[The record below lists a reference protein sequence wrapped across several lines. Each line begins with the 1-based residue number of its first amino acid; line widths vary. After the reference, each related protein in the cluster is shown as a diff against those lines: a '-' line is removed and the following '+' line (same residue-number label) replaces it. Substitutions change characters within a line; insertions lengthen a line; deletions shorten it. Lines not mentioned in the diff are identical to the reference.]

1 LKQLDIYRVDA
12 TVFQKKFIP
21 LERDKMKRKN
31 QKVPD
36 IPVMILCG
44 GKGTRLREVTEVLPK
59 PMVPIGNQP
68 ILWHIMKNYAAFG
81 LRRFILCLG
90 YKQEVFSD
98 YFMNFH
104 LRLSDATITLGHDPD
119 ICFHKDVEE
128 ADWQVTLAQ
137 TGIESKTGL
146 RVIRASQYLKETD
159 EDFFLTYGDGL
170 SDVDIGALYRF
181 HKENGKALTVS
192 AVHPPARFGE
202 MVLEGEQVK
211 AFTEKPI
218 RSQSYI
224 NGGFMVM
231 KKEFLARY
239 LSPAKDEFLEQ
250 APMQN
255 CVADS
260 QVAAFR
266 HEGFWQCMDT
276 PREYTLLNDLWEK
289 KKAPWTRFWR

>member
-1 LKQLDIYRVDA
+1 MS
-12 TVFQKKFIP
+12 KKNK
-21 LERDKMKRKN
+21 LL
-31 QKVPD
+31 PD

-59 PMVPIGNQP
+59 PMVSIGTQP
-68 ILWHIMKNYAAFG
+68 ILWHIMKCYAAFG
-81 LRRFILCLG
+81 VRRFILCLG
-90 YKQEVFSD
+90 YKHEAFID
-98 YFMNFH
+98 YFTNFH
-104 LRLSDATITLGHDPD
+104 LRSADATITLGHDPE
-119 ICFHKDVEE
+119 ICFHHEVEE
-128 ADWQVTLAQ
+128 FDWKVTLAQ
-137 TGIESKTGL
+137 TGIETKTGMRVVRAAKYL
-146 RVIRASQYLKETD
+146 REDDQ
-159 EDFFLTYGDGL
+159 DFFLTYGDGV
-170 SDVDIGALYRF
+170 SDVDMSALYHF
-181 HKENGKALTVS
+181 HKDSGKDLTVS

-202 MVLEGEQVK
+202 MMLEGDNVK

-218 RSQSYI
+218 RSESYI

-231 KKEFLARY
+231 KREFLTRY
-239 LSPAKDEFLEQ
+239 LSPEKDEFLEQ

-260 QVAAFR
+260 QAAAYR